1 MTKTKKSPI
10 IISAIIFVCLVL
22 SGALLGWCL
31 AETKNIINS
40 EYITEFD
47 IALPTKLLHIK
58 NCHNT

>member
-47 IALPTKLLHIK
+47 IALPT
-58 NCHNT
+58 